1 MVGQTEM
8 SFAMNDTS
16 RDTRSQS
23 QGSSPFD
30 ALNKTLEALE
40 SRLDGIMASKSQ
52 RAPGTLTPS
61 APRVEPASVPETR
74 AAPAQN
80 DAVAQIKERQ
90 RRLDAFRA
98 KAAERR
104 EALVAK
110 PAVEP
115 VAAADM
121 VQTGGARMESLL
133 DTFGKNLRDEMRRDL
148 GEDVA
153 RHLGSLRGDLMHLKT
168 LDQLES
174 LPSELHAGLVSIEQK
189 LTALSESDGGDALV
203 ELRAEVRGISAIVDG
218 LAKDETVRGLDNR
231 WSEICDLISEID
243 PATMRDEIAVMV
255 KRLDEMQVL
264 MTSLP
269 DGDWTRQIGAEMRTI
284 AGAVEMIA
292 GQGSDMEGVARE
304 LDRVN
309 IRLDEIS
316 QAILAVS
323 DKADMAIDNA
333 RLERIEALLA
343 DLATQDDAVA
353 GGIAVALTPHL
364 ALLADQ
370 IERLGEGGTDSA
382 VLSRL
387 DALSHQVAAL
397 SSGGNQEPS
406 QAVVEHLEH
415 ISEQIETLTVAQA
428 SVDFDRL
435 EALVDRAE
443 ARLSDPLPVAGLE
456 SLHRQLDEITS
467 RLDRGTATSV
477 PASDDAMRSLEA
489 QILTLSEHLSDR
501 SGLAGLEPRLAAIE
515 THLTH
520 GRQDV
525 IEAASR
531 AAEQAVAA
539 FLESGADDYEGGAE
553 DLSAVTGLAEDL
565 RALEKLTRMSND
577 RSARAFDAVHDT
589 LMKIAERLES
599 LDRGLNVSREMP
611 VAASALAA
619 PAFAE
624 PAISVGAA
632 AAPDLEKQEPLSAK
646 AANVVKADQ
655 TALGKTVSTAA
666 VMAAATASAASASA
680 TDTQAPRSL
689 IGRIAEKVRPRR
701 QAAAPEA
708 APKVEPASAPA
719 VARETVEPTPPI
731 DPSQQID
738 AGIANEPLEPGSG
751 TPDLH
756 RILQRVR
763 AQQTSGSRV
772 GNSVYSEDDRAD
784 FIAAARRAA
793 QAAAADVEN
802 SGRKQS
808 AGKGDDKRTD
818 GGSSRRRPILIAVGA
833 ILLAVMSY
841 PLISDMMGGGS
852 RQIEAPVAV
861 QSVTP
866 AETDSAAVSSSD
878 ATGSDAAPDIAAET
892 AAPVQAPVAEAP
904 TVAEPSPGRPAGLS
918 QQAFAPSVDDEA
930 SMTTSSLDRDTAA
943 PVSSSSLESS
953 SAGADEPV
961 VTEDATAPTT
971 EVPGADAPVEV
982 TPAMATQ
989 TDPAERSARI
999 AALPDS
1005 VGTAALLAAA
1015 EAGEGRA
1022 LFEIASRYMEGRG
1035 VEENVDQAAQWYLD
1049 AARQGLAPAQ
1059 YRIGNFYER
1068 GTGVDRDPVEAERW
1082 YREAALGGNVS
1093 AMHNLAVLH
1102 ASGGVDGNSDFDEA
1116 ARWFAMAAEHGV
1128 SDSQF
1133 NLAVLYARGSG
1144 VEQDLGQSYKWFAI
1158 AADQGDADAAN
1169 KRDEVANAMS
1179 PEALERARAEVEL
1192 WEPQAVDPAANSVE
1206 LPEEWGVSQTRTAT
1220 IDMADAVRNIQRIL
1234 NDRGFDAGTP
1244 DGVIGAK
1251 TTAAIRAFQEANEL
1265 EPTGRIDAPL
1275 VEALLAQ
1282 TNAG

>member
-1 MVGQTEM
+1 M

-61 APRVEPASVPETR
+61 STRVEPISVQETP
-74 AAPAQN
+74 AANLQN
-80 DAVAQIKERQ
+80 EAVAQIKERQ
-90 RRLDAFRA
+90 RRLDAFRS

-104 EALVAK
+104 EALVAR
-110 PAVEP
+110 PPVEP
-115 VAAADM
+115 AAAAHM
-121 VQTGGARMESLL
+121 PQAGGAQMESLL
-133 DTFGKNLRDEMRRDL
+133 DNFGRNLRDDMRRDL

-153 RHLGSLRGDLMHLKT
+153 RHLGSLRGDLMQLKT
-168 LDQLES
+168 LEQLES

-189 LTALSESDGGDALV
+189 LSALSESDGGDALV
-203 ELRAEVRGISAIVDG
+203 ELRAEVRSISAIVDG

-264 MTSLP
+264 MNGLP
-269 DGDWTRQIGAEMRTI
+269 DGGWTRQIGAEMRTI

-292 GQGSDMEGVARE
+292 GQGSDMEGVGRE

-309 IRLDEIS
+309 LRLDEIS
-316 QAILAVS
+316 QAILTVS

-343 DLATQDDAVA
+343 DLGSQDEAVA
-353 GGIAVALTPHL
+353 GGIAAALTPHL

-370 IERLGEGGTDSA
+370 IERLGEGGTDSE
-382 VLSRL
+382 VMSRL

-397 SSGGNQEPS
+397 SNGANQEPP
-406 QAVVEHLEH
+406 QEVVRHLEH
-415 ISEQIETLTVAQA
+415 ISEQIETLAVAQA

-467 RLDRGTATSV
+467 RLDRNAETSA

-489 QILTLSEHLSDR
+489 QILSLSEHLSDR

-515 THLTH
+515 THMTH

-539 FLESGADDYEGGAE
+539 FLESGADEYEGSAD
-553 DLSAVTGLAEDL
+553 DLTAVTGLAEDL

-611 VAASALAA
+611 VAAAAFAA
-619 PAFAE
+619 PAFAAHAAE
-624 PAISVGAA
+624 PEIEA
-632 AAPDLEKQEPLSAK
+632 QEPLSAK

-655 TALGKTVSTAA
+655 TALGKTVSTTA
-666 VMAAATASAASASA
+666 VMAAATASAASAEA
-680 TDTQAPRSL
+680 QTPRSL
-689 IGRIAEKVRPRR
+689 IGRIADKVRPRR
-701 QAAAPEA
+701 QPAEAEIVSSAELAASPSE
-708 APKVEPASAPA
+708 V
-719 VARETVEPTPPI
+719 RETVEPTPPI

-751 TPDLH
+751 TPDLN

-763 AQQTSGSRV
+763 DQQTSGSRV

-802 SGRKQS
+802 TGRKQLATKS
-808 AGKGDDKRTD
+808 DDKRTD
-818 GGSSRRRPILIAVGA
+818 GGSSSRRRPILIAVGA

-841 PLISDMMGGGS
+841 PLIADMMGGDAS
-852 RQIEAPVAV
+852 QNDVPVAV
-861 QSVTP
+861 QSVAP
-866 AETDSAAVSSSD
+866 AETDSAAVSSG
-878 ATGSDAAPDIAAET
+878 AETGSEAAPEIAAET
-892 AAPVQAPVAEAP
+892 VEPVQAPVAETP
-904 TVAEPSPGRPAGLS
+904 TIAEPSPGRTAGLS
-918 QQAFAPSVDDEA
+918 QQAFAPSTDDEA
-930 SMTTSSLDRDTAA
+930 AMTTSSLDRDNSA
-943 PVSSSSLESS
+943 PVTPSSLDTPSS
-953 SAGADEPV
+953 DANAPAVTDE
-961 VTEDATAPTT
+961 ATAPTT
-971 EVPGADAPVEV
+971 EGPSADAPAEM
-982 TPAMATQ
+982 TPETAAQ

-999 AALPDS
+999 AALPDGA
-1005 VGTAALLAAA
+1005 GTAALLAAA

-1035 VEENVDQAAQWYLD
+1035 VEESVDQAAQWYLD

-1068 GTGVDRDPVEAERW
+1068 GTGVERDPAEAARW

-1169 KRDEVANAMS
+1169 KRDEVANAMT

-1192 WEPQAVDPAANSVE
+1192 WEPQAVDPASNAVE

-1234 NDRGFDAGTP
+1234 NDRGFDAGSP

-1282 TNAG
+1282 TDAG